1 MPHSISLK
9 SKDNENTTTNVKE
22 ITKKIA
28 YQLPKTIR
36 HYFPHLVSTL
46 RKIPE
51 CRKRTEYELSEIIMG
66 AITMYIFKEGS
77 RNAYNNE
84 RKDKDFIRNYKKL
97 FGMELPHMDT
107 VEDVF
112 RVMNTEEMEKLK
124 VKMVRALLEKK
135 VFHKWRLKGRYFV
148 VAIDGTG
155 VMSFNKK
162 HCDKCLTK
170 ESKNGKK
177 SWFHNV
183 LEAKL
188 VLPNGLSISLASEW
202 IENDKEGYDKSRHC
216 GMK

>member
-9 SKDNENTTTNVKE
+9 LKDNENTTTDVKE

-66 AITMYIFKEGS
+66 AITMYIFWESIPKGKEGS

-97 FGMELPHMDT
+97 FGMDLPHMDT

-112 RVMNTEEMEKLK
+112 RVMNTEEMEKLSRSDPYGK
-124 VKMVRALLEKK
+124 
-135 VFHKWRLKGRYFV
+135 
-148 VAIDGTG
+148 
-155 VMSFNKK
+155 
-162 HCDKCLTK
+162 
-170 ESKNGKK
+170 SKNGKGIIR
-177 SWFHNV
+177 
-183 LEAKL
+183 EE
-188 VLPNGLSISLASEW
+188 GIS
-202 IENDKEGYDKSRHC
+202 
-216 GMK
+216 